1 MPPAPRLPS
10 ALGPHAPTTAV
21 APPGAGATVAQPAR
35 RPAATTAQPIA
46 LDETLPETGASTPPP
61 PVAAPLAKAALPAR
75 RMMAAGGADR
85 SGAFAEVTPFMADR
99 AFPQLPRA
107 PKVTARAA
115 PRPKVSHVE
124 LSPLLYRAALFGP
137 LAGVVVAGAYAT
149 VASVPAIP
157 IAIAAALLVF
167 VAGVQL
173 SLVYHMWAAIRDE
186 HTPLQ
191 PRTAALLLLLPLFN
205 VYWAFRVLPGYAT
218 AYNAFTARY
227 LLRLPRLSQNL
238 ILASMVVPVF
248 GVAI

>member
-1 MPPAPRLPS
+1 
-10 ALGPHAPTTAV
+10 
-21 APPGAGATVAQPAR
+21 
-35 RPAATTAQPIA
+35 
-46 LDETLPETGASTPPP
+46 
-61 PVAAPLAKAALPAR
+61 
-75 RMMAAGGADR
+75 
-85 SGAFAEVTPFMADR
+85 MADR

-115 PRPKVSHVE
+115 PRPKVSHVR

-248 GVAI
+248 GVAIYWVVVGKLCEAVNAIASGPRSPASVRGTAMPGNTAQAVEDARRRAAGDGR